1 MKKKWKGV
9 VLTALVATTT
19 LTINAQMTLTG
30 EVRPRFEYRHG
41 FKALSDSAM
50 DAAMFV
56 SQRTRMNFGYSNDN
70 LKTKIVFQDVRVWG
84 SQSQLNINDGLTA
97 IHEAWAEYNFSKKIA
112 TKFGRQEIS
121 YDDERIFGA
130 LGWAQQGRKHDAALL
145 KYNDSTFTLH
155 IGFAFNQDMEQLKTT
170 KYTIASSYKAMQ
182 YLWLNK
188 KWPKI
193 ELSYLALTNGQQ
205 SSVTNSVSRYSFMT
219 GPHIQYKSGKLSVV
233 GKGYYMGG
241 VDNALKD
248 MQAYLAG
255 ADVSYSI
262 TPKVSATLGYELQSG
277 QSQTDTTKA
286 YKIVNHSFN
295 PLFGT
300 NHAFNGYMDYF
311 YVGNHINS
319 VGLQDIWFR
328 LKYKTEKWWF
338 TADAHMFSAASDI
351 VNAKE
356 LVKSGK
362 YIAMNANLGTELD
375 FIFTYT
381 LAPTAVLQ
389 AGYSQMFGTESLQ
402 AIRGGKTNVTSNW
415 AFLMITF
422 KPNFLK

>member
-1 MKKKWKGV
+1 MKTKLKGA
-9 VLTALVATTT
+9 VLTALIATTA
-19 LTINAQMTLTG
+19 LTANAQMTLTG
-30 EVRPRFEYRHG
+30 EIRPRFEYRHG

-56 SQRTRMNFGYSNDN
+56 SQRTRINFGYSNDN
-70 LKTKIVFQDVRVWG
+70 FKTKVVFQDVRIWG
-84 SQSQLNINDGLTA
+84 SQSQLNSTDGLTA
-97 IHEAWAEYNFSKKIA
+97 IHEAWAEYNFSKKVA
-112 TKFGRQEIS
+112 AKFGRQEIV
-121 YDDERIFGA
+121 YDDERIFGG
-130 LGWAQQGRKHDAALL
+130 LGWAQQGRKHDAALF
-145 KYNDSTFTLH
+145 KYNDSTFILH
-155 IGFAFNQDMEQLKTT
+155 VGFAYNQDMEQFKTT

-188 KWPKI
+188 KWPKL

-219 GPHIQYKSGKLSVV
+219 GPHIQYKSGKLSLV

-241 VDNALKD
+241 MDVALND

-255 ADVSYSI
+255 IDVSYSI

-286 YKIVNHSFN
+286 YKKINHSFN

-319 VGLQDIWFR
+319 VGLQDIWLR
-328 LKYKTEKWWF
+328 LKYKTEKWWI
-338 TADAHMFSAASDI
+338 TADAHMFNAAADI
-351 VNAKE
+351 LDTKE
-356 LVKSGK
+356 FAKSGK
-362 YIAMNANLGTELD
+362 YTAMNANLGTELD
-375 FIFTYT
+375 VTFAYN
-381 LAPTAVLQ
+381 LAPNVVLQ
-389 AGYSQMFGTESLQ
+389 GGYSQMFGTDSMK
-402 AIRGGKTNVTSNW
+402 AIRGGKTNTPSNW
-415 AFLMITF
+415 AYLMLTF
-422 KPNFLK
+422 RPNFLK